1 MKAIGESATARENF
15 SLCAG
20 DDPAKAPDAGG
31 LTAIG
36 RDDEG
41 LVGEV
46 GNSRDVLVVECVR
59 L

>member
-31 LTAIG
+31 LAAVG
-36 RDDEG
+36 RNDKE

-46 GNSRDVLVVECVR
+46 GNGQDVLVLKCVR